1 MEIVKKFFPEIMQD
15 NDMIYFARL
24 EGMIDSIDELSAL
37 QITKSSYSYQ
47 FRLAPSHPKYIEM
60 LLEEVLKFHNIY
72 NIRLNLSKSIKTT
85 GSISF
90 EIILYPA
97 IHNTLN
103 AFIND
108 AIASINANAYQLSSY
123 TINVDDNIKFMQN
136 KNNATRYF

>member
-90 EIILYPA
+90 EIIL
-97 IHNTLN
+97 
-103 AFIND
+103 
-108 AIASINANAYQLSSY
+108 
-123 TINVDDNIKFMQN
+123 
-136 KNNATRYF
+136 

>member
-37 QITKSSYSYQ
+37 QITKNPHAYQ
-47 FRLAPSHPKYIEM
+47 FRLAPSHPKYTEM
-60 LLEEVLKFHNIY
+60 LLEEILKFHNIY

-90 EIILYPA
+90 EIIL
-97 IHNTLN
+97 
-103 AFIND
+103 
-108 AIASINANAYQLSSY
+108 
-123 TINVDDNIKFMQN
+123 
-136 KNNATRYF
+136 